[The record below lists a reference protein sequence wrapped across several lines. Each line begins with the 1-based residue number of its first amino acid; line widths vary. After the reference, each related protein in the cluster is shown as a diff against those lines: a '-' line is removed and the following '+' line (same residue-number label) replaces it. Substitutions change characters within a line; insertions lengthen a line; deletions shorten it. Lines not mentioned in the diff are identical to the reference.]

1 MAPYPLAVLHW
12 FESNSP
18 KVSGLLTLYW
28 FICVLRLYWKALST
42 EKWKV
47 LANSLSFPFKL
58 INSIQF
64 LDWLAMSKVLYDFGP
79 SFQSQ
84 KIPRQNRTYEKKQFS
99 SVVFPDV
106 ACVENHQKPSP
117 SGLNSST
124 ANNKHLFVWF
134 SKLTVRTKRQHVT
147 GHENGKNW
155 KTAALF
161 GNETW
166 AKNYSSFP
174 ILIRTLGKYF
184 RGKIWTLLLVAL
196 REEKSSTRH
205 FYWSH
210 HTNSW

>member
-1 MAPYPLAVLHW
+1 MVVTPFMALCPLTVQQLCETNSPKDVSYVSSLLCCWFAFTLSMGNNAKILLVVIPFMAPYPLAVLHW

-79 SFQSQ
+79 SFQRQ

-124 ANNKHLFVWF
+124 ANRKD
-134 SKLTVRTKRQHVT
+134 
-147 GHENGKNW
+147 
-155 KTAALF
+155 LF
-161 GNETW
+161 GD
-166 AKNYSSFP
+166 FQ
-174 ILIRTLGKYF
+174 G
-184 RGKIWTLLLVAL
+184 
-196 REEKSSTRH
+196 
-205 FYWSH
+205 
-210 HTNSW
+210 